1 MLDGEQPDADDRRHQ
16 NHGELNEQ
24 NRNESHHQAED
35 THQSD
40 NCRIMGVDGAA
51 LLAPAF
57 RRVERNPVEDQEYQR
72 RQDDMGNDLLMA
84 RVELTPVLEGVVCS
98 LFLLLQTNFL
108 RVLRFTSACHRSVVH
123 SYQRLGLFP
132 SQK

>member
-1 MLDGEQPDADDRRHQ
+1 MQWAVIFLIPFGTIARICKSIWIFNYHFRCAQPCY
-16 NHGELNEQ
+16 
-24 NRNESHHQAED
+24 
-35 THQSD
+35 SD
-40 NCRIMGVDGAA
+40 VSRISSISVSAYLRTAA
-51 LLAPAF
+51 A
-57 RRVERNPVEDQEYQR
+57 VQG
-72 RQDDMGNDLLMA
+72 QDDMGNDLLMA

-132 SQK
+132 SQN